1 MKKSGK
7 LKITFVA
14 VLAAITAF
22 AVGAIATPKP
32 ANAEETVRVHSEYS
46 LHTIVGGA
54 AESTLNDGVTQYM
67 RNGYVNLT
75 TSGGGVAGA
84 HGFKV
89 ALESYDFTNFKTIWL
104 NAKAISGN
112 WGDVR
117 ALIKFYDENDN
128 VLFWNAKKA
137 EPGVAGNSNMSISY
151 MYQSYAFGD
160 NTYAEYLRDNNYIK
174 VEMGV
179 DTWYG
184 LKFQTGAGA
193 YEDIIDAAASIDL
206 TKIKY
211 ATVDFDSWEKDV
223 IIDIGEF

>member
-75 TSGGGVAGA
+75 TSGGEVAGA

-112 WGDVR
+112 WGDLNSRPER
-117 ALIKFYDENDN
+117 ARTRILSTRLRASTLRK
-128 VLFWNAKKA
+128 
-137 EPGVAGNSNMSISY
+137 SNTLPWISIR
-151 MYQSYAFGD
+151 GRK
-160 NTYAEYLRDNNYIK
+160 T
-174 VEMGV
+174 
-179 DTWYG
+179 
-184 LKFQTGAGA
+184 
-193 YEDIIDAAASIDL
+193 
-206 TKIKY
+206 
-211 ATVDFDSWEKDV
+211 
-223 IIDIGEF
+223 